1 MPRAPCLMPPHR
13 YTQRAAHTTRP
24 SALIPRPSDDDGLV
38 NRLVLPEA
46 ADGERGAV
54 EGAVFAVVQELG
66 EGEAGGGGFRGA
78 VAGEAGG
85 EVEALDVGV
94 GAEDGVVVPL
104 VRVVE
109 TAPH

>member
-1 MPRAPCLMPPHR
+1 MAHASCPTPTHAAPG
-13 YTQRAAHTTRP
+13 TEN
-24 SALIPRPSDDDGLV
+24 SALGTRHSNHDGLV

-66 EGEAGGGGFRGA
+66 EGEAGGGGFHGA

-104 VRVVE
+104 VR
-109 TAPH
+109 